1 MLGSTTP
8 IYEVVSGQILLGRH
22 EEFFRLHR
30 DVLLPMLHDAGIEP
44 VLLLVTEVGRYLRF
58 LDIYRYASLAE
69 YGKRTDVFLQDRR
82 LSDYYSRVGE
92 CIDGSIQVELALELP
107 HLRGTPTANS
117 SI

>member
-22 EEFFRLHR
+22 GEFFQLHR

-58 LDIYRYASLAE
+58 LDIYEAIE
-69 YGKRTDVFLQDRR
+69 
-82 LSDYYSRVGE
+82 
-92 CIDGSIQVELALELP
+92 ELAHAVWHPIGLEP
-107 HLRGTPTANS
+107 RTGIDVHL
-117 SI
+117 